1 MTERTDIMAF
11 YQRADTRMR
20 DLPVYN
26 PALSVFCSEPVITPC
41 QHPLFVVVTPWC
53 MNLLLQHPELPAGG
67 ESFSLALP
75 SGVYEFT
82 ASKDDLLGR
91 YGICSLFS
99 PMWEFESQTVAEEV
113 ALNALDFIMQEENQS
128 VSERQLLK
136 DEHQRRTDMLEQQAS
151 REAAALAEAD
161 ALAQSQTDSGDNEAV
176 SRRSFLRGKL
186 SATSPDRESAPASEA
201 EQ

>member
-1 MTERTDIMAF
+1 MTERTDIMAV

-26 PALSVFCSEPVITPC
+26 PALSVFCSEPVSTPC
-41 QHPLFVVVTPWC
+41 QHSLFVVVTPWS

-75 SGVYEFT
+75 SGIYDFT
-82 ASKDDLLGR
+82 ASEDDSLGR

-151 REAAALAEAD
+151 REAAAQAEAE
-161 ALAQSQTDSGDNEAV
+161 AVAQSQADSDGCEAV

-186 SATSPDRESAPASEA
+186 SATSPVRESAPASEA